1 MEKKTKTIASRKYI
15 SLFTNA
21 TFNINADVKNK
32 QYLYI
37 DFDNTDGY
45 IFFYLDNLDNNWNLL
60 INKEEIGTH
69 QIPLSSGNK
78 YKLSIK
84 SKNAKGYYV
93 IKLETII
100 EDD

>member
-1 MEKKTKTIASRKYI
+1 MKTIASRKYI

-21 TFNINADVKNK
+21 TFIIKADVKNK

-37 DFDNTDGY
+37 DFDNTDGE
-45 IFFYLDNLDNNWNLL
+45 IFFYLDNLDSEWNYL
-60 INKEEIGTH
+60 INKDEIGIH

-84 SKNAKGYYV
+84 SIKAKGYYV